1 MILAQVKIHETVT
14 GTYRE
19 TQAPAT
25 IAFEPI
31 RGDFRS
37 RLLPTKDGYAKG
49 HVDTEKVA
57 AQFRHDG
64 QTFLKDG
71 EDVTQRS
78 IEDYLLKHQS
88 YGLEFVAVGEDG
100 HEIGSDRTDVV
111 KEGERWWCLVCEK
124 YLDGRG
130 KDVHVEKSK
139 EHLEKSAL
147 AARQRNFALSA

>member
-1 MILAQVKIHETVT
+1 MVMARVKIHETVT

-19 TQAPAT
+19 TQAPAI
-25 IAFEPI
+25 IAFEKI

-37 RLLPTKDGYAKG
+37 MLLPTEDGYAKG
-49 HVDTEKVA
+49 HLDTERVA
-57 AQFRHDG
+57 SQFRHDG
-64 QTFLKDG
+64 HTFTKDG
-71 EDVTQRS
+71 EDVTERE
-78 IEDYLLKHQS
+78 ITDYLLKHPS
-88 YGLEFVAVGEDG
+88 YGLEFVAVGDDN

-130 KDVHVEKSK
+130 MNAHVEKSK